1 MATDSPVRDI
11 IFISKATPGDD
22 DFVLWLAPKLEA
34 MGYRVFA
41 DILCLDTGDRWRRIL
56 TDTLHQRA
64 IKMILCCSTE
74 TLEREGVLE
83 EIEIA
88 KDLIRELGDPNFIL
102 PLKMRRFRKLF
113 GIGGLQYIDF
123 EQRWADG
130 LAALEKS
137 LMKQNVP
144 KSSNGQIQPQWE
156 QYLSRRQIKVD
167 HTPETLTSNWLRLE
181 QVPDVLYHLEPKSP
195 CSEDTLR
202 KLGQSFEFPV
212 AEFGRGFVTFA
223 SPVDLEE
230 HFLPVG
236 PFRVKAEIPFS
247 RFMEEGFAPSEI
259 EPRDA
264 ENMIMNLLRQ
274 AWEKHCKAEG
284 FLQHYF
290 SKAASFHIDE
300 TKVGLGKRVSWGRQG
315 ARRNSMLRNISKG
328 KVWEYGVSVIPSLF
342 PYPHLKLKGRVLFSD
357 MENRKKTVVIPSK
370 DKQFRLRRSVCSGWR
385 NKAWH
390 GRVMAFMELLA
401 GESPYVAMPVGRGQH
416 ILADALP
423 ISFTSPV
430 STRQTN
436 ELGEDAEEWD
446 LTTVQGYSEDDGDGE
461 DDVGDV
467 EGET

>member
-1 MATDSPVRDI
+1 MINDSSIRDT

-22 DFVLWLAPKLEA
+22 DFTLWLAPKLEA
-34 MGYRVFA
+34 MGYKVFA
-41 DILCLDTGDRWRRIL
+41 DILCLDTGDRWRKTL

-74 TLEREGVLE
+74 TLDREGVQE

-88 KDLIRELGDPNFIL
+88 KDLIKELNDPNFIL
-102 PLKMRRFRKLF
+102 PFKMKKFRKLF

-123 EQRWADG
+123 ENRWADG
-130 LAALEKS
+130 LVALQES
-137 LMKQNVP
+137 LEKQNVP
-144 KSSNGQIQPQWE
+144 KASNGQIQPQWE
-156 QYLSRRQIKVD
+156 HYMSRRQIRVD
-167 HTPETLTSNWLRLE
+167 DTPETLTSNWLRLE
-181 QVPDVLYHLEPKSP
+181 QAPDMLYHLEPKNL

-202 KLGQSFEFPV
+202 KLGQSFVFPV
-212 AEFGRGFVTFA
+212 VEFGRGFITFA
-223 SPVDLEE
+223 SPMDLEE
-230 HFLPVG
+230 HFLSVG
-236 PFRVKAEIPFS
+236 PFECKAEIPFS
-247 RFMEEGFAPSEI
+247 NFMEEGFEPSKI

-264 ENMIMNLLRQ
+264 KNTSINLLRQ

-284 FLQHYF
+284 FLQHNF

-300 TKVGLGKRVSWGRQG
+300 SKIEIGKRVSWGRQG

-342 PYPHLKLKGRVLFSD
+342 PYPHFKLQGRVLFSD
-357 MENRKKTVVIPSK
+357 MKDRKKTIVIPSK

-390 GRVMAFMELLA
+390 GRLMAFMELLA

-430 STRQTN
+430 SARQEN
-436 ELGEDAEEWD
+436 ELGEDAEERD
-446 LTTVQGYSEDDGDGE
+446 LTTVQGYFENEDNDE
-461 DDVGDV
+461 DNDIGA
-467 EGET
+467 ET